1 MKQTPFL
8 PSRGAAGFTLVEV
21 LVALAVLGGALF
33 VLINAHY
40 TALHLHLMTQESVD
54 ERMLL
59 ESTVARAEM
68 GVCQDELS
76 GSGDFGPRYPG
87 FSWSYE
93 AAPTGDTEHPLLADT
108 RFFRVTV
115 TLTRPDAE
123 AKTLEFLT
131 FVNEE
136 TKSVRVG
143 AP

>member
-8 PSRGAAGFTLVEV
+8 PSHGAAGFTLVEV

-33 VLINAHY
+33 VLVNAHY

-76 GSGDFGPRYPG
+76 GSGDFGPASAYATILIV
-87 FSWSYE
+87 SVLI
-93 AAPTGDTEHPLLADT
+93 PL
-108 RFFRVTV
+108 FFLQRVMGKDLTT
-115 TLTRPDAE
+115 TL
-123 AKTLEFLT
+123 
-131 FVNEE
+131 
-136 TKSVRVG
+136 
-143 AP
+143 